1 MDQAVIWLAGSILVM
16 LGFIIITVG
25 IVVINNILHR
35 YWQPVRLFTPDS
47 WKGFHPPQQQQF
59 IHEREFERVA
69 PTFENEKS
77 KK

>member
-35 YWQPVRLFTPDS
+35 YWQPVKLFTPDS
-47 WKGFHPPQQQQF
+47 WKGFQPPQQF
-59 IHEREFERVA
+59 IHERELERVS
-69 PTFENEKS
+69 PTFENEKT

>member
-16 LGFIIITVG
+16 LGFIIVTVG
-25 IVVINNILHR
+25 IVVINNILHK

-47 WKGFHPPQQQQF
+47 WKGFQPPQPQF

-69 PTFENEKS
+69 PTFENEKP

>member
-16 LGFIIITVG
+16 LGFIIVTVG
-25 IVVINNILHR
+25 IVVINNILHK

-47 WKGFHPPQQQQF
+47 WKGFQPPQQQF
-59 IHEREFERVA
+59 IHERELERVT
-69 PTFENEKS
+69 PTFENENP